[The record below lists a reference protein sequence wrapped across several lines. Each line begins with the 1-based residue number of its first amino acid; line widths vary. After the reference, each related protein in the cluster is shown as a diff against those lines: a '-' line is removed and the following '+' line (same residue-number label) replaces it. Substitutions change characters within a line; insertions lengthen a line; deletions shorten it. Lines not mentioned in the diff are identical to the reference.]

1 MASIELTTPDGA
13 RHIALRA
20 ERLTLGRLAT
30 NDIVLPYSHISRQ
43 HAELRL
49 INGMWWVADRG
60 STNGLHINGQRV
72 QEAPLQPGAI
82 IALSPQVAL
91 RLLPASVS
99 EALQLAALPSEA
111 SDASDAQTPPLS
123 AYAPRSPYADDET
136 PSYPHMRPVPPAR
149 PEPRATSLSASTP
162 GADLPP
168 VRRRSI
174 PSAPLNS
181 RGDSNDQAV
190 SASLDPQRQAERL
203 MERARVATGAPST
216 ALHICQTCGQL
227 TAPDAVYCQSCH
239 HAIATECSRCRLS
252 LLPIQ
257 DLCPRCQTPNP
268 GSVRR
273 VRRTTS

>member
-13 RHIALRA
+13 QQITLRA

-30 NDIVLPYSHISRQ
+30 NDIVLPYSHISRR

-49 INGMWWVADRG
+49 INGVWWVADRG

-72 QEAPLQPGAI
+72 QEAPLQSGAT
-82 IALSPQVAL
+82 IALSPHVAL
-91 RLLPASVS
+91 RLLPASS
-99 EALQLAALPSEA
+99 PEEPSLSALPSPAEP
-111 SDASDAQTPPLS
+111 QPPPLS
-123 AYAPRSPYADDET
+123 AYAPRSPYAEDET
-136 PSYPHMRPVPPAR
+136 PSYPRMRPAPPAR
-149 PEPRATSLSASTP
+149 SEPRAMSPSASTP
-162 GADLPP
+162 RAGLPP
-168 VRRRSI
+168 IRRRSI
-174 PSAPLNS
+174 SSAPLETTGEPGS
-181 RGDSNDQAV
+181 QVV

-203 MERARVATGAPST
+203 MERTRVATGAPST

-239 HAIATECSRCRLS
+239 HAIAAECPRCRLS

-257 DLCPRCQTPNP
+257 ELCPRCQTPNP

-273 VRRTTS
+273 TRRTMS

>member
-13 RHIALRA
+13 QRITLRT

-30 NDIVLPYSHISRQ
+30 NDIVLSYSHISRQ

-49 INGMWWVADRG
+49 INGVWWVADRG

-72 QEAPLQPGAI
+72 QEAPLRPGAI
-82 IALSPQVAL
+82 IALSPHVTL
-91 RLLPASVS
+91 RLLPASAP
-99 EALQLAALPSEA
+99 EEPPLAPLPLPSEA
-111 SDASDAQTPPLS
+111 QPPPLS
-123 AYAPRSPYADDET
+123 AYAPRSPYAEDET
-136 PSYPHMRPVPPAR
+136 PSYPRMRPASSAR
-149 PEPRATSLSASTP
+149 SEPRATSLSASTP
-162 GADLPP
+162 SAGLLPM
-168 VRRRSI
+168 RRPSM
-174 PSAPLNS
+174 PSAPRELA
-181 RGDSNDQAV
+181 GDAGDQAM

-227 TAPDAVYCQSCH
+227 TAPDAVYCQSCRH
-239 HAIATECSRCRLS
+239 SIAAECPRCRLS

-257 DLCPRCQTPNP
+257 NLCPRCQTPNP

-273 VRRTTS
+273 MRHTTS